1 MPGIEDRIARIER
14 ELVDVTAAL
23 AVIGE
28 RFKDVMD
35 VQELLKSGAETGERH
50 LEAQVRQAVAL
61 EKIAGSVK

>member
-1 MPGIEDRIARIER
+1 MPGIEERIARIER
-14 ELVDVTAAL
+14 ELVDVAAAL

-28 RFKDVMD
+28 RFKDVVD
-35 VQELLKSGAETGERH
+35 VQELLKSGAEISERH